1 MILGLL
7 ILTAALERTGVTDLA
22 GRAVLR
28 HADDNPDRL
37 LLILMAASAAIGAFM
52 SNTASTAFFLP
63 IVIGIA
69 KKSGISASK
78 LLMPLAFSSIVSS
91 SVTLVSTSTNM
102 VVSGMITAYGMP
114 AMGMFE
120 LAPVGIPITLVGLAY
135 MFLVRRFIPDRPAAA
150 DLIEEFGVRP
160 YLSEIVIQPGS
171 NLAGKTL
178 GQANVAQQLGLTVLR
193 ILRDKNQNVAVRAN
207 TTLREGDTL
216 IVEGRQADILK
227 IKDTAGVEIVA
238 DAKVSASD
246 LAMENTASW
255 QRLSSCPAPHCSG
268 APCAESVFAR
278 ATERRSS
285 ASITTEL
292 M

>member
-1 MILGLL
+1 
-7 ILTAALERTGVTDLA
+7 
-22 GRAVLR
+22 
-28 HADDNPDRL
+28 
-37 LLILMAASAAIGAFM
+37 M

-63 IVIGIA
+63 VVIGIA

-102 VVSGMITAYGMP
+102 VVSGMMTAYGMP

-120 LAPVGIPITLVGLAY
+120 LSPVGIPITLVGLAY
-135 MFLVRRFIPDRPAAA
+135 IFLIRRFIPDRPAAD

-178 GQANVAQQLGLTVLR
+178 GEANVAQQLGLTVLK
-193 ILRDKNQNVAVRAN
+193 IVRDNNQKLAVRAN

-216 IVEGRQADILK
+216 IVEGSQSDILK

-246 LAMENTASW
+246 LAMRKYAARPGCPPAGLPIARTH
-255 QRLSSCPAPHCSG
+255 PAP
-268 APCAESVFAR
+268 R
-278 ATERRSS
+278 AFS
-285 ASITTEL
+285 
-292 M
+292 